1 MKFRILVLVIFAFAL
16 SGCAGNSF
24 KEARKNEPHAS
35 LTFEKYTEGALAA
48 MGGNRVY
55 PVEINGIPPSD
66 FKLSRDFRIPP
77 GKTLILAHSTGSLIT
92 VYSSFLEFDAKESE
106 SYDVRIRYYPKYVRF
121 MVVDSSGEVIDESN
135 VAKAANYKANK

>member
-1 MKFRILVLVIFAFAL
+1 MKVKVLLSTICLVFL

-24 KEARKNEPHAS
+24 KEARKGEPHAF

-92 VYSSFLEFDAKESE
+92 VYSSFLEFDAKDGE
-106 SYDVRIRYYPKYVRF
+106 SYDVRIRYFPKYVRF
-121 MVVDSSGEVIDESN
+121 MVVDRAGEIVDESN